1 MEGSDSLNNIK
12 NKVIY
17 FLLLNS
23 HKKKNGK
30 KKSEKLKWKSKVGA

>member
-23 HKKKNGK
+23 HKKKME
-30 KKSEKLKWKSKVGA
+30 KKSQKN